1 MEGWRQGRLGS
12 KAGTHREKEKNKNIH
27 TGKEKRKTYLTLTGL
42 LMEGVGLVARR
53 KYLNESE
60 REGINGHYVQE
71 NRNEVE
77 HKTTMVAQGEI
88 SKRPREPDKQQVKG

>member
-42 LMEGVGLVARR
+42 LMEGVDFDLPSCSA
-53 KYLNESE
+53 
-60 REGINGHYVQE
+60 
-71 NRNEVE
+71 
-77 HKTTMVAQGEI
+77 
-88 SKRPREPDKQQVKG
+88 